1 MGLQGK
7 LYGTREEANAI
18 REKLMAENPDA
29 SFFVF
34 QKEGSWIVAKV
45 PTPPSPNATGSA
57 TAAKPKPEAEDV
69 RDNAF
74 RNIPPMGGGFG

>member
-18 REKLMAENPDA
+18 RDKLAEADPDS

-34 QKEGSWIVAKV
+34 AKDESWVVAKV
-45 PTPPSPNATGSA
+45 PTAPSPNASGSA
-57 TAAKPKPEAEDV
+57 VAARPKPEADDP
-69 RDNAF
+69 RDTNF
-74 RNIPPMGGGFG
+74 RNIPPIGGGFG